1 MRYVISGNRLMAR
14 HFVITD
20 ESGPPRFTVDGSLG
34 PTRRLTLRDDSGREL
49 AEISKHPMSTRHDI
63 LIDGQRVAGV
73 RHEGLFGARY
83 QIDSSAGGLAAK
95 GNFTGWEYSISDG
108 GQPIATVSRQRAL
121 KETFIVDVADDADQ
135 VFVLALVLAIGTI
148 QDQRR

>member
-1 MRYVISGNRLMAR
+1 MRYVISGNRSLAR

-20 ESGPPRFTVDGSLG
+20 ESGTPRFHVDGNLG
-34 PTRRLTLRDDSGREL
+34 LSQRLTLRDQSGREL
-49 AEISKHPMSTRHDI
+49 AEINKHPMSTRHDI
-63 LIDGQRVAGV
+63 LIDGQHVAGV

-83 QIDSSAGGLAAK
+83 QIDSSAGSLTAR

-108 GQPIATVSRQRAL
+108 GQPIATVSRQLAR
-121 KETFIVDVADDADQ
+121 KETFVVDVADDADEIFT
-135 VFVLALVLAIGTI
+135 VALVLAIDAI